1 MLDAGTQAHY
11 RDLAGWIAA
20 LARRQRCPVIG
31 ITGAQGSGKST
42 AAACLADQLQT
53 LHGLRAVVLSL
64 DDCYRT
70 RAERQTLA
78 RTLHPLFATRGVP
91 GSHDVALGVEILDRL
106 QRLEPGESLALPR
119 FSKADDDRLPA
130 AGWPRVE
137 GPIDVILFE
146 GWCVGLPA
154 QSPAALLTPV
164 NALEAGEDADG
175 RWRRAVN
182 EQLAGRY
189 ADWFARIDAQVFL
202 AVPDFDC
209 VRRWRWQQEQE
220 TARQAGGSGDGLQSR
235 QQIERFISHYQRLSL
250 HALQLMPTR
259 ADAVLRLD
267 AEHRVVD
274 LQLRQPGP
282 GQGQGSESRR

>member
-1 MLDAGTQAHY
+1 MLDAETQARY
-11 RDLAGWIAA
+11 RDLADWIAA
-20 LARRQRCPVIG
+20 VARRRRCPVIG

-42 AAACLADQLQT
+42 AAACLHEQLQT
-53 LHGLRAVVLSL
+53 VHGLRAAVLSL
-64 DDCYRT
+64 DDFYLP
-70 RAERQTLA
+70 RADRQRLA
-78 RTLHPLFATRGVP
+78 RQLHPLFATRGVP
-91 GSHDVALGVEILDRL
+91 GSHDVALGVEILEYL
-106 QRLEPGESLALPR
+106 QRLAPGQTLALPR

-137 GPIDVILFE
+137 GAVDLILFE

-154 QSPAALLTPV
+154 QSPSELAIPV
-164 NALEAGEDADG
+164 NELEAREDADG

-182 EQLAGRY
+182 EQLAGAY

-220 TARQAGGSGDGLQSR
+220 TARQAGGSGAGLQSR

-250 HALQLMPTR
+250 HALQVMPAR
-259 ADAVLRLD
+259 ADALLSLD
-267 AEHRVVD
+267 ARHRVSD

-282 GQGQGSESRR
+282 RDG